1 MTRAINASTITAL
14 QSDAFNMAHLI
25 QLDFSAVIRL
35 TDWGRNISA
44 LSNTFLSSPHLVGI
58 GDSSESSD
66 IRVNSID
73 LVMSGV
79 EQTFIALF
87 LTNNYMDVR
96 ARIYKA
102 VLDSADAIVG
112 DPFLVFDGR
121 ISSYSISDDSGTS
134 EISIEMSS
142 HWKDF
147 ELSKGR
153 RTNRNSQ
160 QYYFPTDKGL
170 DFSGVIV
177 KNLKWGKG

>member
-1 MTRAINASTITAL
+1 MPRSINASTITAL
-14 QSDAFNMAHLI
+14 QSDAFNMCHLI
-25 QLDFSAVIRL
+25 QLDFSSVVRL
-35 TDWGRNISA
+35 TDWNRSVTA

-58 GDSSESSD
+58 GDSSESTD

-87 LTNNYMDVR
+87 LSNNYMDVR
-96 ARIYKA
+96 ARIWKA
-102 VLDSADAIVG
+102 VLNSSDAVIG
-112 DPFLVFDGR
+112 APFVVFDGR
-121 ISSYSISDDSGTS
+121 ISSYNISDQSGTS

-160 QYYFPTDKGL
+160 QYYFPTDKGM
-170 DFSGVIV
+170 DFSGVV
-177 KNLKWGKG
+177 VRDLKWGRG

>member
-1 MTRAINASTITAL
+1 MTRSINASTITAL

-25 QLDFSAVIRL
+25 QLDFTTAVKL
-35 TDWGRNISA
+35 TDWGRNIAA
-44 LSNTFLSSPHLVGI
+44 LSTTFLSSAHLVGI
-58 GDSSESSD
+58 GDSSESTD

-73 LVMSGV
+73 LVLSGV

-96 ARIYKA
+96 SRIWKA
-102 VLDSADAIVG
+102 VLDSSDAIVG

>member
-1 MTRAINASTITAL
+1 MTRAIDAATITAL

-25 QLDFSAVIRL
+25 QLDFSAVVRL
-35 TDWGRNISA
+35 TDWGRNIPA
-44 LSNTFLSSPHLVGI
+44 LSSTFLSSPHLVGI
-58 GDSSESSD
+58 GDSSESTD
-66 IRVNSID
+66 IRINSID
-73 LVMSGV
+73 LVLSGV

-87 LTNNYMDVR
+87 LNNNYMDVR
-96 ARIYKA
+96 ARIWKA
-102 VLDSADAIVG
+102 VLDSSDAIVG
-112 DPFLVFDGR
+112 APFLVFDGR
-121 ISSYSISDDSGTS
+121 ISSYSISDNTGTS

-170 DFSGVIV
+170 VFSGVIV
-177 KNLKWGKG
+177 RNLMWGKG

>member
-1 MTRAINASTITAL
+1 MTRAINAATITAL

-25 QLDFSAVIRL
+25 QLDFSAVVRL

-44 LSNTFLSSPHLVGI
+44 LSTTFLSSPHLVGI
-58 GDSSESSD
+58 GDSSESTD

-96 ARIYKA
+96 ARIWKA
-102 VLDSADAIVG
+102 VLDSSDAIVG
-112 DPFLVFDGR
+112 DPFVVFDGR

-147 ELSKGR
+147 ELVKGR
-153 RTNRNSQ
+153 KTNRNSQ
-160 QYYFPTDKGL
+160 QYYFPADKGF
-170 DFSGVIV
+170 DFSGVV
-177 KNLKWGKG
+177 VRDLKWGRG

>member
-1 MTRAINASTITAL
+1 MPRSIDAATITAL
-14 QSDAFNMAHLI
+14 QSDSFNMAHLI
-25 QLDFSAVIRL
+25 QLDFSSVVRL
-35 TDWGRNISA
+35 TDWNRSVTA

-58 GDSSESSD
+58 GDSSESTD

-87 LTNNYMDVR
+87 LSNNYMDIR
-96 ARIYKA
+96 ARIWKA
-102 VLDSADAIVG
+102 VLNSSDAVIG
-112 DPFLVFDGR
+112 APFVVFDGR
-121 ISSYSISDDSGTS
+121 ISSYSISDQSGTS

-160 QYYFPTDKGL
+160 QYYFPTDKGM
-170 DFSGVIV
+170 DFSGVV
-177 KNLKWGKG
+177 VRDLKWGRG

>member
-1 MTRAINASTITAL
+1 MPRSIDAATITAL
-14 QSDAFNMAHLI
+14 QSDSFNMCHLI
-25 QLDFSAVIRL
+25 QLDFSSVVRL
-35 TDWGRNISA
+35 TDWNRSVTA

-58 GDSSESSD
+58 GDSSESTD

-87 LTNNYMDVR
+87 LSNNYMDVR
-96 ARIYKA
+96 ARIWKA
-102 VLDSADAIVG
+102 VLNSSDAVIG
-112 DPFLVFDGR
+112 APFVVFDGR
-121 ISSYSISDDSGTS
+121 ISSYNISDQSGTS

-160 QYYFPTDKGL
+160 QYYFPTDKGM
-170 DFSGVIV
+170 DFSGVV
-177 KNLKWGKG
+177 VRDLKWGRG

>member
-1 MTRAINASTITAL
+1 MPRSIDAATITAL
-14 QSDAFNMAHLI
+14 QSDSFNMAHLI
-25 QLDFSAVIRL
+25 QLDFSSVVRL
-35 TDWGRNISA
+35 TDWNRSVTA

-58 GDSSESSD
+58 GDSSESTD

-79 EQTFIALF
+79 EQTFISLF
-87 LTNNYMDVR
+87 LNNNYMDVR
-96 ARIYKA
+96 ARIWKA
-102 VLDSADAIVG
+102 VLNSSDAVIG
-112 DPFLVFDGR
+112 APFVVFDGR
-121 ISSYSISDDSGTS
+121 ISSYSISDQSGTS

-160 QYYFPTDKGL
+160 QYYFPTDKGM
-170 DFSGVIV
+170 DFSGVV
-177 KNLKWGKG
+177 VRDLKWGRG